1 MNPPVFPSFAD
12 YQSALQHPEISFSSN
27 FLRQGM
33 VEIDL
38 WGFPRVRSGGFALT
52 YKIELKDNI
61 WAARCF
67 HRAVRDRAIRYTQI
81 CQSLEKLSLPF
92 FVPTRYFQH
101 GIAVH
106 GKHFPISIVE
116 WIEGESLEAF
126 VFHHLRQPDDLLAL
140 SEKFRDVCRTLEANG
155 LAHGDLSH
163 RNIMVK
169 SGDVFLIDYDGM
181 YVPSLTGRKSS
192 ELGNIHFQHPSR
204 SNADFNEKMD
214 RFSAIVIYLALLALA
229 AEPGLWDQYQSG
241 GEGLL
246 FQRSDF
252 LDPGSSRL
260 LRRLTVIPSVSRYIS
275 SFMQI
280 CVSSINDVPSLEE
293 LITGKESKFL
303 LLTPDN
309 HKKIVNKKANV
320 PVYQADW
327 LTSIQQ
333 SIGRIVTVVGEV
345 KEVFHGHTEDGADH
359 IFINFGNWRENCFT
373 AVIWGGVLEDFQRIS
388 INPDGL
394 TGKNLSITGL
404 MSIRNKRPQIVLEAV
419 TDLVIKPVQQK
430 QNDFFIQKT
439 NLSEISS
446 PPKEKVETFT
456 GGNINNAAQAILPTP
471 NLSLDDMFRNEA
483 KTGLEDVLNQL
494 YASERFK
501 KPKNRKKS
509 P

>member
-1 MNPPVFPSFAD
+1 MNPPVFPTFAD

-27 FLRQGM
+27 FLRQGL
-33 VEIDL
+33 VESDL

-67 HRAVRDRAIRYTQI
+67 HRAVRDRAIRYSQI
-81 CQSLEKLSLPF
+81 CQTLEKLSLPF

-116 WIEGESLEAF
+116 WIEGESLETY

-140 SEKFRDVCRTLEANG
+140 SEKFRGVCRVLEANG

-169 SGDVFLIDYDGM
+169 SGEVYLIDYDGM
-181 YVPSLTGRKSS
+181 YVPALTGRKSS

-204 SNADFNEKMD
+204 SNICFNERLD
-214 RFSAIVIYLALLALA
+214 RFSALVIYLALLALA

-252 LDPGSSRL
+252 LDPQNSRL
-260 LRRLTVIPSVSRYIS
+260 LRRLAGIPSVSPYIAN
-275 SFMQI
+275 FMQACLSEI
-280 CVSSINDVPSLEE
+280 ENVPSLEE
-293 LITGKESKFL
+293 LITGKANN
-303 LLTPDN
+303 LTVLSSVPQT
-309 HKKIVNKKANV
+309 KANYKKGNL
-320 PVYQADW
+320 PIYQSDW
-327 LTSIQQ
+327 MPSILK
-333 SIGRIVTVVGEV
+333 SIGQIVTITGSV
-345 KEVFHGHTEDGADH
+345 KEVFHGHTEEGDDH
-359 IFINFGNWRENCFT
+359 IFINFGNWQENCFT
-373 AVIWGGVLEDFQRIS
+373 AVIWGGVLEDFQRIN

-394 TGKNLSITGL
+394 TGKHISVTGL
-404 MSIRNKRPQIVLEAV
+404 MSIRNKRPQMVLEAV
-419 TDLVIKPVQQK
+419 TDLVIKPALQK
-430 QNDFFIQKT
+430 QDTLFTQKANVT
-439 NLSEISS
+439 EISR
-446 PPKEKVETFT
+446 PPGRLGETIT
-456 GGNINNAAQAILPTP
+456 GRNNDNNDQALLPTP
-471 NLSLDDMFRNEA
+471 NISLDDMFKNEA
-483 KTGLEDVLNQL
+483 KAGLEDVLNKL

-501 KPKNRKKS
+501 KPKNRKKLS
-509 P
+509 